1 MAFNW
6 MAFAGGAARRGSEIL
21 GESRQEAKQYEA
33 EQRAAAE
40 RNMATISRRRAVAD
54 QVTGYTTYLKQ
65 NGVTDA
71 QLQAVI
77 SSGPK
82 AIQDL
87 TSRVESAV
95 QANNNRPLG
104 VNDAQ
109 ALVNMPEGFSPVDM
123 TMDQFVRSTYGLS
136 TPAAAA
142 PEEKVGLLGTILG
155 GAEMGR
161 ARERLG
167 RTEMAEGMTIQ
178 QINAAARAAE
188 YESLIPGTFA
198 TITGAE
204 PVYSS
209 TETGVEFAKDALALM
224 KSVKGSQAWLVAGG
238 QSTEDKDG
246 TQLQL
251 EVVQENLTPMIR
263 GNIERYGEKF
273 LKDQE
278 AFIRTNLGDTYM
290 DNLLSEYGVDQ
301 EEAEPVVDTT
311 AVDSALQE
319 ALGVEGYTTPGIV
332 TTELP
337 PAEPA
342 VLNAEGDVLNAE
354 GTVGGVTT
362 ADTEVPSSGTAVRNA
377 EGDVVTYKDWQG
389 MSRQE
394 RKDMDLPTSVIGG
407 QMFFNQFQASLGL
420 ADADTGE
427 RIPVSEAFSN
437 WFSADTP
444 DGKGREVRAAVE
456 QDPVYKAM
464 SEQGVDDNSIALLQS
479 HGSDMLQ
486 YALDKGV
493 TNEEELVIALTEWGR
508 DNNIVM
514 PFDKSALVFAIKQ
527 VVDSQ
532 EQ

>member
-104 VNDAQ
+104 VSDAQ

-123 TMDQFVRSTYGLS
+123 TMDEFVRSTYGLS

-198 TITGAE
+198 TITGAGAA
-204 PVYSS
+204 YSP
-209 TETGVEFAKDALALM
+209 TETGVDFAKDAMQIMRSVEGSVAWTAL
-224 KSVKGSQAWLVAGG
+224 GG
-238 QSTEDKDG
+238 KVSEGKDI
-246 TQLQL
+246 TDL
-251 EVVQENLTPMIR
+251 EQEMMQGALTPMIR

-278 AFIRTNLGDTYM
+278 SFIRNNLGDTYM
-290 DNLLSEYGVDQ
+290 DNLLSEYGLDQ
-301 EEAEPVVDTT
+301 KEAEPVVDTA

-319 ALGVEGYTTPGIV
+319 ALGDGSDVDGYTTPDIV

-337 PAEPA
+337 PAEP
-342 VLNAEGDVLNAE
+342 EM
-354 GTVGGVTT
+354 VTDQDEV
-362 ADTEVPSSGTAVRNA
+362 ADMLR
-377 EGDVVTYKDWQG
+377 
-389 MSRQE
+389 
-394 RKDMDLPTSVIGG
+394 
-407 QMFFNQFQASLGL
+407 
-420 ADADTGE
+420 
-427 RIPVSEAFSN
+427 
-437 WFSADTP
+437 
-444 DGKGREVRAAVE
+444 
-456 QDPVYKAM
+456 
-464 SEQGVDDNSIALLQS
+464 EQGLDDTSIALLKS
-479 HGSDMLQ
+479 HGSAMLDYVQ
-486 YALDKGV
+486 SKGI
-493 TNEEELVIALTEWGR
+493 TDDEEVHLSITEWAR
-508 DNNIVM
+508 DNNIIM
-514 PFDKSALVFAIKQ
+514 PFDKSGLVYAIKQ
-527 VVDSQ
+527 IIDAQ